1 MSKKGKCILALIVF
15 AVIMLTSYII
25 FVFVDRNEKKYISY
39 ARASKMLAL
48 LEADKTTVNMLEKD
62 NNIETENGWYIKYIN
77 YMVCMGYLDGKNIK
91 YYDAFTYGDL
101 TNYLKKKEIDLSL
114 IENALDIRF
123 DNYKKKE
130 KVTDS
135 SFKKIYEFL
144 VAAYG
149 SKDGVHIE
157 ELLIAGTPSTVE
169 GAGKWQA
176 FTDKGSYGFEGLN
189 IEQYT
194 DCRIQAFVRE
204 KEILSVIMKVSDD
217 IVYENVYLEKGRG
230 TELITY
236 IYGTK
241 RKIEVGTL
249 SSDFENCLGD
259 VKMKNGN
266 VTAVLLKEDVI
277 SGKVLMLDDE
287 KVEIEGYGNLQLD
300 ENFHIYRTLGIVEE
314 VGKENVMIGY
324 SNTRCIVAGKKVCG
338 AIISEALVADNI
350 RVMVM
355 TTGFTSLFHQR
366 VSVKG
371 TGDYLVRYGDVVE
384 THKADEIVDLY
395 PESGYL
401 DLGRVIIEPLNEDD
415 KITILNVEKA
425 YGNPSYRGNIEIANY
440 DEGLVIINDVAI
452 EQYLYAVVP
461 SEMPVRFGVEALKVQ
476 AVCARSYAY
485 KQLLNSSY
493 GRYGAHVDDSV
504 NFQVYNN
511 VEEKPDSIQAVKET
525 HGQVEA
531 YNGVPITTYYYS
543 TSCGHTSDISVW
555 SGNPD
560 GAPYLKSKEV
570 NSEGICTDLSG
581 EEEFRNFITKVNEN
595 DYDYGFGYYRWSIDI
610 SMEDLSESINENLYG
625 RYCANKSNI
634 LVKEGDIWVSKEIRN
649 IGLLTDI
656 IIVKRTTGG
665 ALSEIILKGTQAE
678 ILVKNELNIRYL
690 LCPRNN
696 PITLLKGDTTT
707 FYILPSAYC
716 IFDRT
721 ETGYH
726 ITGGGYGHG
735 IGMSQNAVSNMV
747 GAGMHYDEILKFFYE
762 GSEIINVY
770 E

>member
-1 MSKKGKCILALIVF
+1 MSKKGKCIFTVIVLVIIALA
-15 AVIMLTSYII
+15 SYII
-25 FVFVDRNEKKYISY
+25 IAFADRNEKKYISY
-39 ARASKMLAL
+39 ARASKMLAM
-48 LEADKTTVNMLEKD
+48 LEADKTTINMIEKA
-62 NNIETENGWYIKYIN
+62 NNSETEGNWYKKYIN
-77 YMVCMGYLDGKNIK
+77 YMVYKGYLSGNKIK
-91 YYDAFTYGDL
+91 YYEAFTYGDL
-101 TNYLKKKEIDLSL
+101 TEYLEKKKIDISL
-114 IENALDIRF
+114 IENALDIKF
-123 DNYKKKE
+123 EDYKKKE

-144 VAAYG
+144 VAVYG
-149 SKDGVHIE
+149 SEDGVHIE
-157 ELLIAGTPSTVE
+157 ELLIAGTPATVE
-169 GAGKWQA
+169 GAGKWQV
-176 FTDKGSYGFEGLN
+176 FTNRGSYGFEGLN

-194 DCRIQAFVRE
+194 DCKIQAFVRE
-204 KEILSVIMKVSDD
+204 NEILSVMMKVSDD
-217 IVYENVYLEKGRG
+217 IVYENVYLEKGQG

-241 RKIEVGTL
+241 RKINVGML
-249 SSDFENCLGD
+249 SADFEKSLGD
-259 VKMKNGN
+259 IRMKNGE
-266 VTAVLLKEDVI
+266 VTSVLLKNDVI
-277 SGKVLMLDDE
+277 NGKVLMLDDE
-287 KVEIEGYGNLQLD
+287 KVEIEGYGNLPLD
-300 ENFHIYRTLGIVEE
+300 TNFHIYRTLGIVEE
-314 VGKENVMIGY
+314 VGKEDVMIGY
-324 SNTRCIVAGKKVCG
+324 SNTQFVVADKKVCG
-338 AIISEALVADNI
+338 AIISETLVADNI

-371 TGDYLVRYGDVVE
+371 TGDYYVRYGDVIE
-384 THKADEIVDLY
+384 THKADEIVDIY

-401 DLGRVIIEPLNEDD
+401 DFGRVIIEPVNEED
-415 KITILNVEKA
+415 KITILNVEKS
-425 YGNPSYRGNIEIANY
+425 YGNPSYRGTIEVAHY
-440 DEGLVIINDVAI
+440 DEGMVIINDIAI

-493 GRYGAHVDDSV
+493 GKYGAHVDDSV

-511 VEEKPDSIQAVKET
+511 VEEKTDSIQAVKET
-525 HGQVEA
+525 YGQVEA

-555 SGNPD
+555 SGNPA
-560 GAPYLKSKEV
+560 GAPYLQSKEV
-570 NSEGICTDLSG
+570 NSEGKCTDLSN
-581 EEEFRNFITKVNEN
+581 EENFRNFITTVNEN
-595 DYDYGFGYYRWSIDI
+595 DFDYGFGYYRWTIDI

-625 RYCANKSNI
+625 RYCANRANI

-656 IIVKRTTGG
+656 VIVKRTSGG
-665 ALSEIILKGTQAE
+665 ALSEIILKGTEAE

-716 IFDRT
+716 MFDRT

-747 GAGMHYDEILKFFYE
+747 GAGMRYDEILKFFYE